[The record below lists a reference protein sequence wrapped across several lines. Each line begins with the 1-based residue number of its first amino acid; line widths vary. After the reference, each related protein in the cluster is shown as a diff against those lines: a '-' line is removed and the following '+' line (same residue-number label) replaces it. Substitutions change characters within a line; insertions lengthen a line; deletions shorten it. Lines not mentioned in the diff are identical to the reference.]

1 MADRSTTAHAT
12 AARRLIV
19 PHYLGVSSIQ
29 QQTLSA
35 GGWYSVAAK
44 CLRMENHDEALK
56 LHPQRTIRDYRKSLI
71 LDNFKK
77 LRTHTKKKKKT
88 AGRVELEVNI
98 QG

>member
-1 MADRSTTAHAT
+1 
-12 AARRLIV
+12 
-19 PHYLGVSSIQ
+19 
-29 QQTLSA
+29 
-35 GGWYSVAAK
+35 
-44 CLRMENHDEALK
+44 MENHNEALK

-77 LRTHTKKKKKT
+77 LRTHKKKT